1 MLDLA
6 CSIARAGYR
15 VVLIHTVDDAGA
27 CTCGR
32 GDACPERTRGKH
44 PVAREWPK
52 LATDDVESVR
62 DQFAR
67 VKFVPNVGIALGPQ
81 GCGRFMVSIDDD
93 DSARMAALSADLGEL
108 PHTMSG
114 QSPRG
119 AHLFFWLAADTP
131 LDRVKNITGVG
142 GAPGVD
148 MKAAGGQVV
157 VAGRN
162 AGGTYSGLDV
172 SVPVAELPA
181 AWTLAILAAIKLPK
195 SAGTYTPQT
204 LRDDAKAKKRHE
216 TYLDRAVASE
226 CRLLSRTGEGQR
238 NTATYTAACR
248 LMPLASGLHLAA
260 GISFV
265 RDEVTRAGV
274 AAGLSESEA
283 RGAVASAERWVVDNG
298 LVRVP
303 REVPREPVSS
313 PRMRV
318 VEPGSGQTGHEVTL
332 IEDNGSPAKIAE
344 NVARMLAIHPRG
356 APRMNLLAHR
366 VEWPDGAKN
375 TDGDEVKV
383 QGWLMSQPS
392 AQRVRCGLDAIHL
405 GILACAQARPFHPV
419 REYLGILEWDGT
431 RRIETFASD
440 CLGAKDSPLVR
451 GYMRCFFIG
460 AVARAMNPGCQ
471 LDTALVLEGAQG
483 ARKTSAL
490 RTLFGAQWFGNTT
503 INVRKTPDCFQALEG
518 FWGYELGELDGH
530 SREAGLLKNFISIRE
545 DTYRP
550 SYGKNT
556 VTRTRQVAFCATTN
570 ADAYLADETG
580 ARRWHC
586 VCCGAVDLDRVVAN
600 RDQLWAEAASRYAN
614 GDHWWLSGDLEAAA
628 AHDVDSRYQADAWED
643 LLPDLLKDHHSVTSS
658 ACLLLLGVEAG
669 RQARGDSMRVGA
681 ALRRLGWVRQ
691 RMTRGAVQSYE
702 YSRMLTS
709 GGQRQSGG
717 QS

>member
-6 CSIARAGYR
+6 CSIARAGFR
-15 VVLIHTVDDAGA
+15 VVLIHTVDSASA

-52 LATDDVESVR
+52 LATDDEQSVR

-81 GCGRFMVSIDDD
+81 GCGRYMISIDDD
-93 DSARMAALSADLGEL
+93 DSARMTALEAEIGDL

-119 AHLFFWLAADTP
+119 AHLFFWLATDTP
-131 LDRVKNITGVG
+131 LDRIKNITGIG
-142 GAPGVD
+142 GVPGVD
-148 MKAAGGQVV
+148 MKAVGGQVV

-172 SVPVAELPA
+172 SVPVADLPA
-181 AWTLAILAAIKLPK
+181 AWTLAILAPIKLPR

-204 LRDDAKAKKRHE
+204 LRDDAKAKRRHE
-216 TYLDRAVASE
+216 VYLDRAVASE
-226 CRLLSRTGEGQR
+226 CQLLSRTGEGQR

-283 RGAVASAERWVVDNG
+283 RTAVASAERWVVDNG

-303 REVPREPVSS
+303 REVPKEVATAVRLK
-313 PRMRV
+313 V
-318 VEPGSGQTGHEVTL
+318 VDPDAVAL

-344 NVARMLAIHPRG
+344 NVARMLAVHPRG

-366 VEWPDGAKN
+366 VEWPDGQKN
-375 TDGDEVKV
+375 TDGDEVKI

-405 GILACAQARPFHPV
+405 GIIACAEARPFHPV
-419 REYLGILEWDGT
+419 REYLSGLTWDGT
-431 RRIETFASD
+431 ARLETFARD

-460 AVARAMNPGCQ
+460 AVARVMNPGCQ

-530 SREAGLLKNFISIRE
+530 SKEAGLLKNFISIRE

-556 VTRTRQVAFCATTN
+556 VTRARQVAFCATTN

-580 ARRWHC
+580 ARRWQC
-586 VCCGAVDLDRVVAN
+586 VPCTAVDLDRVAKD
-600 RDQLWAEAASRYAN
+600 RDQLWAEAAHLYAA
-614 GDHWWLSGDLEAAA
+614 GTPWWLSRDLEAAA

-643 LLPDLLKDHHSVTSS
+643 ILPGLLREHHSVTS
-658 ACLLLLGVEAG
+658 AGALVLLGVEPG
-669 RQARGDSMRVGA
+669 RQGRSDSMRVGA
-681 ALRRLGWVRQ
+681 ALRRLGWRRHRV
-691 RMTRGAVQSYE
+691 THDGAQSYE
-702 YSRMLTS
+702 YTRLLTT
-709 GGQRQSGG
+709 GRQSA
-717 QS
+717 